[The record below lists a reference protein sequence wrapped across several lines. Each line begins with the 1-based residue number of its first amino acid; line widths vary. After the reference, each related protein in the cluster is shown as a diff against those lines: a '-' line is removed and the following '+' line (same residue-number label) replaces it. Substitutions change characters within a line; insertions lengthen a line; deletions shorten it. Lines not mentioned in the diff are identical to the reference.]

1 MDTSSSSD
9 LSDPPSSSS
18 EPPSSPLSV
27 LTASP
32 TISPRTSM
40 AYGTARP
47 LSPPSTV
54 PSGSASPMKS
64 CPDSVEAEICVNPD
78 GPPPAKRRKTEPK
91 PRTTEHLT
99 LQSPQELSPHEE
111 ELLDQLTSALRKR
124 KKIVVIAGAGIS
136 VSAGIPDFR
145 SAHGLFAT
153 LRNQH
158 KLKASGKHLFD
169 ASVYKHDSTTSSFHT
184 MVRELAH
191 LTRNAQPTAFHHL
204 VASLAKEGRL
214 LRLYSQNVDGLDTS
228 MGPLTTDVPLNTK
241 GPWPKTIQLHGGLAK
256 MVCSKCGEISDFDGS
271 LFEGPETPP
280 CKACEETDNVRT
292 SHAGKRSHGIGRL
305 RPRMVLYNEFNPD
318 EEAIANVVKADLRAR
333 PDAVLVVGTSMKIPG
348 VRNMV
353 KDMCQVTRKRKD
365 GLTAWINLDSEPS
378 GADLKDCWDL
388 VVQGKCDE
396 VASLVALPH
405 WDQNI
410 EQGEEVI
417 MDDKQHE
424 EAIRKIRNGHAIEV
438 EIRQTAA
445 EKAATIIKDESRD
458 STPVEAKPKSIEK
471 VQGIPTPTASPKMRS
486 RTSLPAGKPKDSQKQ
501 SKLVFP
507 NQTAAKPSS
516 TTTTATSKGA
526 AAATKG
532 NKKPA
537 PRKPRQTKKAAA
549 AAAASAKPSNTI
561 NTILKTTKPAASVP
575 PQQKI
580 PAKRVLAALDASP
593 SSANARAA
601 ILYNDFSLRPRA
613 PKKARDSLETQLA
626 VDTQIK
632 QENSVYAPPATPTQ
646 SHSRPN
652 SQHSSSPR
660 ETITPP
666 SRPRGA
672 LGSFI
677 D

>member
-1 MDTSSSSD
+1 MD
-9 LSDPPSSSS
+9 
-18 EPPSSPLSV
+18 
-27 LTASP
+27 
-32 TISPRTSM
+32 
-40 AYGTARP
+40 
-47 LSPPSTV
+47 
-54 PSGSASPMKS
+54 
-64 CPDSVEAEICVNPD
+64 
-78 GPPPAKRRKTEPK
+78 
-91 PRTTEHLT
+91 
-99 LQSPQELSPHEE
+99 
-111 ELLDQLTSALRKR
+111 
-124 KKIVVIAGAGIS
+124 
-136 VSAGIPDFR
+136 
-145 SAHGLFAT
+145 GLFAT

-191 LTRNAQPTAFHHL
+191 LTRNAEPTPFHHL
-204 VASLAKEGRL
+204 IASLAKEGRL

-228 MGPLTTDVPLNTK
+228 MAPLATDVPLNTK

-256 MVCSKCGEISDFDGS
+256 MVCSKCSEISEFDGS

-333 PDAVLVVGTSMKIPG
+333 PDAVIVVGTSMKIPG

-365 GLTAWINLDSEPS
+365 GITAWINLDSEPS

-388 VVQGKCDE
+388 VVQGKCDH

-424 EAIRKIRNGHAIEV
+424 EALRNGRPIEI
-438 EIRQTAA
+438 EIRQGAVQKATVVKA
-445 EKAATIIKDESRD
+445 EPRD
-458 STPVEAKPKSIEK
+458 ITPVEAKPKSIEK

-486 RTSLPAGKPKDSQKQ
+486 RTSLPAAKPKESQKQ
-501 SKLVFP
+501 GKLVFP
-507 NQTAAKPSS
+507 AQSAKLSTTATFTTTTS
-516 TTTTATSKGA
+516 TTTVASRGA
-526 AAATKG
+526 AKE
-532 NKKPA
+532 
-537 PRKPRQTKKAAA
+537 TKKAAPRK
-549 AAAASAKPSNTI
+549 AKPRPKQAKKAPAPPARPGSTI
-561 NTILKTTKPAASVP
+561 NTLLKTTKPAAGAP
-575 PQQKI
+575 AKI
-580 PAKRVLAALDASP
+580 PAKRVLEPASSP
-593 SSANARAA
+593 SSANARA
-601 ILYNDFSLRPRA
+601 LLHDDFSLRPRA
-613 PKKARDSLETQLA
+613 PKPKKARESLDVQLA

-632 QENSVYAPPATPTQ
+632 QEENSVYAPPPPPSPSPLPLPPSTPPRQ
-646 SHSRPN
+646 SSTHRSAPL
-652 SQHSSSPR
+652 

-666 SRPRGA
+666 SRPRGE
-672 LGSFI
+672 LGTFI